1 MVQIA
6 NREYGD
12 EKSEAIDFVQQHW
25 NAVSDFAHDLK
36 DEVNQIFLACFEKM
50 KEKIDR
56 DFGHFKTIDQ
66 PDDKI
71 IPVVNL
77 SMVSFTR
84 VLIC

>member
-1 MVQIA
+1 MIQIA
-6 NREYGD
+6 SREYGD

-25 NAVSDFAHDLK
+25 NAVSDFAPDLK
-36 DEVNQIFLACFEKM
+36 DEVNQTFLACLEKM
-50 KEKIDR
+50 EEKIDR

-66 PDDKI
+66 PNNKI

-77 SMVSFTR
+77 SMVSLTR